1 MVWQMGLSEIKKSI
15 EQDSK
20 SYFEAERQN
29 AIAEQKLVLEEARKK
44 AEEIIRDAKE
54 AAKRKQAIL
63 LAEAEAEVDVEYKSI
78 ISSAMDSFVSKN
90 LAHFRSDAIKEFSS
104 KHQKELILSAIA
116 SFSELVPKDK
126 AIIEISKKNA
136 DLAKGFGKKKIS
148 NIEGVSLS
156 SEDESITLIAGS
168 SELIDSNLDKL
179 KSSIARNL
187 FEI

>member
-20 SYFEAERQN
+20 SYFETERQN

-44 AEEIIRDAKE
+44 ADEIIRTAKE
-54 AAKRKQAIL
+54 MAKRKQAVL
-63 LAEAEAEVDVEYKSI
+63 LAEAQAEAEVEYKSI
-78 ISSAMDSFVSKN
+78 ISLAMDSFVSKN
-90 LAHFRSDAIKEFSS
+90 LAHFRSEAIADFST

-116 SFSELVPKDK
+116 SFSELVPKEK
-126 AIIEISKKNA
+126 TIIEISKKYA
-136 DLAKGFGKKKIS
+136 DLAKGFSRKKIT
-148 NIEGVSLS
+148 NIDGVSLS
-156 SEDESITLIAGS
+156 SEDESITLVAGS

-179 KSSIARNL
+179 KSSIARTL